1 MSSKTQFKCSNKV
14 MTSSDREVT
23 CGAFL
28 MEVNDG
34 IFNDKLRRVS
44 SINFRCRKCS
54 SLHHVSIGDKGELSV
69 IRILTEKETY
79 NVSNSL

>member
-14 MTSSDREVT
+14 MTSSGREVT

-34 IFNDKLRRVS
+34 IFNENLKKS
-44 SINFRCRKCS
+44 STIKVRCRKCS
-54 SLHHVSIGDKGELSV
+54 MLYTISISKEGEMM
-69 IRILTEKETY
+69 IIGTPEKKKEEDY
-79 NVSNSL
+79 V